1 MGNLI
6 NLVPVEEA
14 CDAGACERRLCAA
27 GNGLQSA
34 KGDEAVLQRMLMK
47 LTARRGQF
55 PFMENFGSRLWTL
68 DRLRP
73 ADRQAAAEQYV
84 LEALRDEPGLM
95 VEQVTLAENG
105 GKSSLTVNAV
115 KDERRLTAEMA
126 LGQEGVTM

>member
-1 MGNLI
+1 M
-6 NLVPVEEA
+6 LVNGDYVPQ
-14 CDAGACERRLCAA
+14 

-73 ADRQAAAEQYV
+73 AERQAAAEQYV
-84 LEALRDEPGLM
+84 AEALADEVGLK
-95 VEQVTLAENG
+95 VDSVTLADSG
-105 GKSSLTVNAV
+105 GTAKLTVAATV
-115 KDERRLTAEMA
+115 EGTQLTAE
-126 LGQEGVTM
+126 VTLQ